1 MAGMSTGRL
10 GIFGGTFDPPHLG
23 HLILAAEAQAQ
34 LNLDKVLFVLTADPP
49 HKRGRRL
56 TPIEDRLAMVEA
68 AIKGHEIFEIS
79 RIEIDRPGPHYA
91 VDTMRLLANEHP
103 RKIFVYLIGG
113 DSLLDLP
120 EWNRPQEFVAA
131 CSAIGVMRRPRTRI
145 DLDDL
150 ERALPG
156 LSAKLEFV
164 DAPLLEISSSEI
176 RERVHDGG
184 HFRFYLPGAV
194 YQFIQKKGLYK

>member
-1 MAGMSTGRL
+1 M
-10 GIFGGTFDPPHLG
+10 
-23 HLILAAEAQAQ
+23 Q
-34 LNLDKVLFVLTADPP
+34 
-49 HKRGRRL
+49 
-56 TPIEDRLAMVEA
+56 
-68 AIKGHEIFEIS
+68 
-79 RIEIDRPGPHYA
+79 
-91 VDTMRLLANEHP
+91 LLA
-103 RKIFVYLIGG
+103 KQYFGKGLVYLIGS
-113 DSLLDLP
+113 DSLRDLP
-120 EWNRPQEFVAA
+120 EWNRPKEFMDA

-150 ERALPG
+150 EKALPG

-194 YQFIQKKGLYK
+194 YEIIRQRGLYK